1 MAMKAYSHCFD
12 HPLLEDPLSTMKKER
27 SLSEDHEMNRLS
39 AASRPVSAWIS
50 FFVVGE
56 GIFKIV

>member
-12 HPLLEDPLSTMKKER
+12 HPLLEDPLSTVKKER
-27 SLSEDHEMNRLS
+27 NLSEHHEMNRLS

>member
-12 HPLLEDPLSTMKKER
+12 HPLLEDPLSTMKKKR
-27 SLSEDHEMNRLS
+27 SLYEDHEMNRLS
-39 AASRPVSAWIS
+39 ATSHPVSAWIS
-50 FFVVGE
+50 FIVVGE